1 MKNIL
6 ITLMFDGTAY
16 HGWQV
21 QENAQSVQQ
30 TVQDAIEKIL
40 GKRESIVG
48 CSRTDSGV
56 HANMFCCNMRTE
68 SNIAPEKLKKA
79 LNAVLPPDISVKN
92 CGEVPYQFHARYDCI
107 SKEYKYLLVNSDYK
121 NPFYSNRAFFY
132 PYSIDNEMLNKEIK
146 DFIGIHDFSAFCA
159 SGSSVDDK
167 VREIKNAEV
176 RRNGEIVE
184 FIFEADGFLYNMVR
198 IMVGTL
204 LEINEGKIKRGSI
217 PQIIESKNRNNA
229 GLTAKS
235 CGLYLNRVNY
245 N

>member
-132 PYSIDNEMLNKEIK
+132 PYRIDNEMLNKEIK